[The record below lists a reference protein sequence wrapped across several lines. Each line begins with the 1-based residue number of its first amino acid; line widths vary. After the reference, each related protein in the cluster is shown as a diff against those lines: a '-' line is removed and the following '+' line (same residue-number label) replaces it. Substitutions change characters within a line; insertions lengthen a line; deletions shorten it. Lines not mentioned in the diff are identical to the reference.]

1 MNLRTAR
8 SLRHEYEL
16 YVEREIED
24 YKDSVSRSV
33 ILSIGDEAVASL
45 RAQEQLALDEMVLWD
60 EVDRIIKKRLRIPT
74 YQTWRRRRLKM
85 LAKFKQPEHWGLQ
98 PDEPLVRAITGA
110 TAAESHVLV
119 AGAKVEGAALFLA
132 ARGCEVTAIEP
143 AADAVER
150 VLSAAEAAGLTSRV
164 RGYVSDLGHWQPD
177 VALQAVVCTPEAF
190 DGLTLTER
198 SHVINVLQSATTDGG
213 VHLVETIVAGRTAM
227 TLDELRS
234 SYQGWQISV
243 ERELGAPPCFLAR
256 KGSA

>member
-1 MNLRTAR
+1 MTHRATR
-8 SLRHEYEL
+8 SLRHEYDL

-24 YKDSVSRSV
+24 YKDSVPRHV

-60 EVDRIIKKRLRIPT
+60 EVDRIIRKRLRIPT

-85 LAKFKQPEHWGLQ
+85 LSKYKQPEHWGMQ
-98 PDEPLVRAITGA
+98 PDEPLVRAITA
-110 TAAESHVLV
+110 TAPESHVLV

-132 ARGCEVTAIEP
+132 ARGCDVTALEP

-150 VLSAAEAAGLTSRV
+150 VLNAAEAAGLTSRV

-190 DGLTLTER
+190 AGLTPSER
-198 SHVINVLQSATTDGG
+198 SHVITVLQSATMDGG
-213 VHLVETIVAGRTAM
+213 VHLVETIVAGHTAM

-234 SYQGWQISV
+234 SYHGWQISV
-243 ERELGAPPCFLAR
+243 ERELGAPPSFLAR

>member
-1 MNLRTAR
+1 MTHRATR
-8 SLRHEYEL
+8 SLRHEYDL

-24 YKDSVSRSV
+24 YKDSVPRNV

-45 RAQEQLALDEMVLWD
+45 RAREQLELDEMVLWE

-85 LAKFKQPEHWGLQ
+85 LTQYKQPEHWGLQ
-98 PDEPLVRAITGA
+98 PDEPLVRAITGGA
-110 TAAESHVLV
+110 PAESHVLV
-119 AGAKVEGAALFLA
+119 AGAKMEGAALFLA
-132 ARGCEVTAIEP
+132 ARGCEVTALEP

-190 DGLTLTER
+190 AGLTLSER
-198 SHVINVLQSATTDGG
+198 THVIGVLQSATNDGG

-227 TLDELRS
+227 TLDELRA
-234 SYQGWQISV
+234 SYRGWHISV
-243 ERELGAPPCFLAR
+243 EREIGAPSSFLAR
-256 KGSA
+256 KGTA

>member
-1 MNLRTAR
+1 MTHRTAR
-8 SLRHEYEL
+8 SLRHEYDL

-45 RAQEQLALDEMVLWD
+45 RAREQLELDEMVLWD

-85 LAKFKQPEHWGLQ
+85 LAQYKQPEHWGLQ
-98 PDEPLVRAITGA
+98 PDEPLVRAINGA
-110 TAAESHVLV
+110 APESHVLV

-132 ARGCEVTAIEP
+132 ARGCDVTAVEP

-190 DGLTLTER
+190 DGLTQSER
-198 SHVINVLQSATTDGG
+198 SAVIRVLQSATTDGG

-227 TLDELRS
+227 TLEELRS
-234 SYQGWQISV
+234 SYNGWQISV
-243 ERELGAPPCFLAR
+243 ERELEAPSSFFAR
-256 KGSA
+256 KGCA